1 MTIRRL
7 PETLVN
13 RIAAGEVVE
22 RPAAAVKELVEN
34 SIDAGAGRIEVR
46 LRTGG
51 QSLILVEDDGCGMT
65 PAEMELAIERH
76 ATSKLP
82 DDRLDQIATLG
93 FRGEALPSIG
103 SVSRMTIASRP
114 RGADA
119 GWAIA
124 VEGGETRVL
133 GPVARGQGT
142 RIEVRELFYA
152 TPARLKFLKTPRA
165 ETQAVRDTV
174 ERLALARPDLAFVLA
189 EEERTLLA
197 LNAQTGD
204 DPAAARQA
212 RLAALLGDEVAAN
225 VLDVDEAREGL
236 AISGFASLPTLN
248 RATPREQY
256 FFVNGRPVKDRQLSG
271 ALRGAYMDVLAHD
284 RHPVVALFI
293 EAPPDMVDVNVHPAK
308 TEVRFRDGQAVR
320 SLIVGS
326 IRRALEGGG
335 HRASSTVAVSTLE
348 KFRVGGGVGRAA
360 APISHAAAARYLQ
373 TPPSQAA
380 RGFAEAAQ
388 AAFAIVD
395 RPSARAE
402 TPEPEA
408 DAFPRPA
415 AETALVDY
423 PLGAARAQL
432 HETYIVAQTRDG
444 VVIVDQHAAHERL
457 TYEKVKAQLAESK
470 VARQILLVPEVVE
483 LGPARAEALVD
494 AAEALAECGLA
505 VEAFGQGAVLVRE
518 APALLPGG
526 QVVAMVRDLAEEFLA
541 EGAAAPGIDLAGRRL
556 DQVCSSIACHGSV
569 RAGRRLTVEEMNAL
583 LREME
588 ATPLS
593 GQCNHGRPTYV
604 ELKLGDIERLFGR
617 R

>member
-34 SIDAGAGRIEVR
+34 AIDAGATRIEVR

-51 QSLILVEDDGCGMT
+51 QSLIMVEDDGCGMT
-65 PAEMELAIERH
+65 PDEMELAIERH

-82 DDRLDQIATLG
+82 EDRLDQIATLG

-114 RGADA
+114 RGADS

-124 VEGGETRVL
+124 VEGGDKRII
-133 GPVARGQGT
+133 GPVARSQGT

-152 TPARLKFLKTPRA
+152 TPARLKFMKTIRT

-174 ERLALARPDLAFVLA
+174 ERLALARPDLGFVLA

-197 LNAQTGD
+197 LNAQTGS
-204 DPAAARQA
+204 DPVAARQA
-212 RLAALLGDEVAAN
+212 RLAALLGDEVAVN
-225 VLDVDEAREGL
+225 VLELDEERDGL
-236 AISGFASLPTLN
+236 AISGFVSLPTLN

-284 RHPVVALFI
+284 RHPVVALFL
-293 EAPPDMVDVNVHPAK
+293 EAPADMVDVNVHPAK
-308 TEVRFRDGQAVR
+308 TEVRFRDSQGVR
-320 SLIVGS
+320 GLLVGS

-335 HRASSTVAVSTLE
+335 HRASSTVSAATLE
-348 KFRVGGGVGRAA
+348 RFRLGGTPVRSES
-360 APISHAAAARYLQ
+360 PISHAAAARYL
-373 TPPSQAA
+373 PERPSQAA
-380 RGFAEAAQ
+380 RGFAEVAQ

-402 TPEPEA
+402 MPPLAEPAQA
-408 DAFPRPA
+408 DFAQVRH
-415 AETALVDY
+415 

-432 HETYIVAQTRDG
+432 HETYVVAQTQDG
-444 VVIVDQHAAHERL
+444 IVIVDQHAAHERL
-457 TYEKVKAQLAESK
+457 TYEKVKHQLAEGR
-470 VARQILLVPEVVE
+470 VARQILLVPEVIE
-483 LGPARAEALVD
+483 LGSARVDALVD
-494 AAEALAECGLA
+494 AAEALAECGL
-505 VEAFGQGAVLVRE
+505 VIEPFGQGAVLVRE
-518 APALLPGG
+518 APALLPAG
-526 QVVAMVRDLAEEFLA
+526 QVVTMVKDLAEEFLTD
-541 EGAAAPGIDLAGRRL
+541 GAGAVGRRL

>member
-34 SIDAGAGRIEVR
+34 SIDAGAGRIDVR

-65 PAEMELAIERH
+65 PEEMELAVERH

-82 DDRLDQIATLG
+82 EDRLDRIATLG

-114 RGADA
+114 HGAES

-124 VEGGETRVL
+124 VEGGAKRIV

-142 RIEVRELFYA
+142 RIEVRDLFYA

-204 DPAAARQA
+204 DLAAARQA
-212 RLAALLGDEVAAN
+212 RLAGLLGDEVASN
-225 VLDVDEAREGL
+225 VLDVDEERDGL
-236 AISGFASLPTLN
+236 AIAGFASLPTLN

-271 ALRGAYMDVLAHD
+271 ALRGAYLDVLAHD

-293 EAPPDMVDVNVHPAK
+293 EAPPEMVDVNVHPAK
-308 TEVRFRDGQAVR
+308 TEVRFRDSQAVR
-320 SLIVGS
+320 GLIVGA

-335 HRASSTVAVSTLE
+335 HRASSTVAVATLE
-348 KFRVGGGVGRAA
+348 KFRFGGGGRPS
-360 APISHAAAARYLQ
+360 APISHAAAAHYLP
-373 TPPSQAA
+373 TSPSQAA

-402 TPEPEA
+402 MPTA
-408 DAFPRPA
+408 DPIPFERP
-415 AETALVDY
+415 AETAPIAQELLNY

-432 HETYIVAQTRDG
+432 HETYIVAQTADG

-457 TYEKVKAQLAESK
+457 TYEKVKQQLAENR

-483 LGPARAEALVD
+483 LGPARVD
-494 AAEALAECGLA
+494 ALIDAAGALAECGLV
-505 VEAFGQGAVLVRE
+505 VEPFGQGAVLVRE
-518 APALLPGG
+518 APALLPAG
-526 QVVAMVRDLAEEFLA
+526 QVVAMVRDLAEEFLTD
-541 EGAAAPGIDLAGRRL
+541 GAAAVGRRL

>member
-34 SIDAGAGRIEVR
+34 AIDAGATRIEVR

-51 QSLILVEDDGCGMT
+51 QSLIMVEDDGCGMT
-65 PAEMELAIERH
+65 PDEMELAVERH

-82 DDRLDQIATLG
+82 EDRLDQIATLG

-114 RGADA
+114 RGADS

-124 VEGGETRVL
+124 IEGGDKRII
-133 GPVARGQGT
+133 GPAARGQGT

-152 TPARLKFLKTPRA
+152 TPARLKFMKTPRA
-165 ETQAVRDTV
+165 ETQAVRDAV
-174 ERLALARPDLAFVLA
+174 ERLALARPDLSFVLA
-189 EEERTLLA
+189 EEERILLA
-197 LNAQTGD
+197 LNAQTGS
-204 DPAAARQA
+204 DPAAARLA
-212 RLAALLGDEVAAN
+212 RLAALLGDDVAMN
-225 VLDVDEAREGL
+225 VLEIDEARDGL
-236 AISGFASLPTLN
+236 TITGYAGLPTLN
-248 RATPREQY
+248 RATAREQY

-293 EAPPDMVDVNVHPAK
+293 DAPADMVDVNVHPAK
-308 TEVRFRDGQAVR
+308 TEVRFRDSQGVR
-320 SLIVGS
+320 GLIVGS

-335 HRASSTVAVSTLE
+335 HRASSTVSAATLE
-348 KFRVGGGVGRAA
+348 RFRLGGSPVRSDG
-360 APISHAAAARYLQ
+360 PISHAAAARYLQ
-373 TPPSQAA
+373 ERPTQAA
-380 RGFAEAAQ
+380 RGFADIAQ

-402 TPEPEA
+402 MPPVEA
-408 DAFPRPA
+408 TGNAPA
-415 AETALVDY
+415 HIDH

-432 HETYIVAQTRDG
+432 HETYVVAQTRDG
-444 VVIVDQHAAHERL
+444 MVIVDQHAAHERL
-457 TYEKVKAQLAESK
+457 TYEKVKHQLAQGR
-470 VARQILLVPEVVE
+470 VARQILLVPEVIE
-483 LGPARAEALVD
+483 LGSARVDALVD
-494 AAEALAECGLA
+494 AAEALAECGLV
-505 VEAFGQGAVLVRE
+505 VEPFGQGAVLVRE
-518 APALLPGG
+518 APALLPAG
-526 QVVAMVRDLAEEFLA
+526 QVVTMVKDLAEEFLTD
-541 EGAAAPGIDLAGRRL
+541 GAAGAAGRRL

>member
-34 SIDAGAGRIEVR
+34 AIDAGATRIEIR

-65 PAEMELAIERH
+65 PDEIELAVERH

-82 DDRLDQIATLG
+82 EDRLDRIATLG

-114 RGADA
+114 RGADS

-124 VEGGETRVL
+124 VEGGDKRVI

-152 TPARLKFLKTPRA
+152 TPARLKFMKTPRA

-174 ERLALARPDLAFVLA
+174 ERLALARPDLTFVLA

-197 LNAQTGD
+197 LNAQTGS
-204 DPAAARQA
+204 DPTAARHA
-212 RLAALLGDEVAAN
+212 RLAALLGDDVAMN
-225 VLDVDEAREGL
+225 VLEVDEQRDGL
-236 AISGFASLPTLN
+236 GISGYVSLPTLN
-248 RATPREQY
+248 RATAREQY

-293 EAPPDMVDVNVHPAK
+293 DAPPEMVDVNVHPAK
-308 TEVRFRDGQAVR
+308 TEVRFRDSQAVR

-335 HRASSTVAVSTLE
+335 HRASSTVAASTLE
-348 KFRVGGGVGRAA
+348 KFRLGGAGPRSAS
-360 APISHAAAARYLQ
+360 PISHAAAARYLP
-373 TPPSQAA
+373 TPPSQAG
-380 RGFAEAAQ
+380 RGFADVAQ

-402 TPEPEA
+402 MAPTEQL
-408 DAFPRPA
+408 DAGVAPINH
-415 AETALVDY
+415 

-432 HETYIVAQTRDG
+432 HETYVVAQTQDG

-457 TYEKVKAQLAESK
+457 MYEKVKHQLAQGS
-470 VARQILLVPEVVE
+470 VPRQILLVPEVIE
-483 LGPARAEALVD
+483 LGPARVDALID
-494 AAEALAECGLA
+494 AAEALAECGLV
-505 VEAFGQGAVLVRE
+505 VEPFGQGAILVRE
-518 APALLPGG
+518 APALLPTG
-526 QVVAMVRDLAEEFLA
+526 QVATMVRDLAEEFLSDGTA
-541 EGAAAPGIDLAGRRL
+541 VVARRL

-588 ATPLS
+588 ATPMS

>member
-22 RPAAAVKELVEN
+22 RPAAVVKELVEN
-34 SIDAGAGRIEVR
+34 ALDAGATRIGIALE
-46 LRTGG
+46 GG
-51 QSLILVEDDGCGMT
+51 GIERIVIEDDGCGMT
-65 PAEMELAIERH
+65 PDEMELAVERH

-82 DDRLDQIATLG
+82 EDRLDRIATLG

-114 RGADA
+114 RGAES

-124 VEGGETRVL
+124 VDGGDKRII
-133 GPVARGQGT
+133 GPVARGPGT

-152 TPARLKFLKTPRA
+152 TPARLKFLKTPRT
-165 ETQAVRDTV
+165 ETQAVRDAV
-174 ERLALARPDLAFVLA
+174 ERLALARPDLSFVLA
-189 EEERTLLA
+189 EEDRTLLA
-197 LNAQTGD
+197 LTAQTGSD
-204 DPAAARQA
+204 LAAARQA
-212 RLAALLGDEVAAN
+212 RLAALLGDEVAMN
-225 VLDVDEAREGL
+225 VLEIDEEREVL
-236 AISGFASLPTLN
+236 AISGFAGLPTLN
-248 RATPREQY
+248 RATAREQY

-271 ALRGAYMDVLAHD
+271 ALRGAYLDVLAHD
-284 RHPVVALFI
+284 RHPIVALFI
-293 EAPPDMVDVNVHPAK
+293 EAPADMVDVNVHPAK
-308 TEVRFRDGQAVR
+308 TEVRFRDAQGVR
-320 SLIVGS
+320 GLIVGS

-335 HRASSTVAVSTLE
+335 HRASSTVSAATLE
-348 KFRVGGGVGRAA
+348 RFRLGGSPVRSDG
-360 APISHAAAARYLQ
+360 PISHAAAARYL
-373 TPPSQAA
+373 PERPSQAA
-380 RGFAEAAQ
+380 RGFADVAQ

-402 TPEPEA
+402 MPA
-408 DAFPRPA
+408 DGPA
-415 AETALVDY
+415 ERDH

-432 HETYIVAQTRDG
+432 HETYVVAQTRDG
-444 VVIVDQHAAHERL
+444 IVIVDQHAAHERL
-457 TYEKVKAQLAESK
+457 TYEKVKAQLAQGV
-470 VARQILLVPEVVE
+470 VARQMLLVPEVIE
-483 LGPARAEALVD
+483 LGSARVDALVD
-494 AAEALAECGLA
+494 ATEALAACGLV
-505 VEAFGQGAVLVRE
+505 VERFGQGAVLVRE
-518 APALLPGG
+518 APALLPAGK
-526 QVVAMVRDLAEEFLA
+526 VVTMVKDLAEEFLTD
-541 EGAAAPGIDLAGRRL
+541 GAAGAAGRRL